1 MHRTVTNVLFVSTEN
16 ACRSLLAE
24 ACLNYLANGK
34 IRAFSCGVPSKA
46 AAKPLSSTTLALAT
60 ASIPDTGLTC
70 KSWVEFSKPGSVRM
84 DFVIGLDAATYTT
97 HPAWPGQPVTALW
110 DYPAI
115 SGKNKR
121 RLDPGIEAVQ
131 ALLSLRRRIEFLVTL
146 HGKGKRYSDLEH
158 DIRDLT
164 HV

>member
-24 ACLNYLANGK
+24 ACLNHLADGK
-34 IRAFSCGVPSKA
+34 LRAFSCGVSSKTAVKPPSW
-46 AAKPLSSTTLALAT
+46 TTLALAT

-70 KSWVEFSKPGSVRM
+70 KSWVEFSKPSSTRM
-84 DFVIGLDAATYTT
+84 DFVIGLAADTYAI

-110 DYPAI
+110 DYPAVG
-115 SGKNKR
+115 SKNKKKF
-121 RLDPGIEAVQ
+121 DPGIEAVQ
-131 ALLSLRRRIEFLVTL
+131 TLLSLHRRIEFLVTL
-146 HGKGKRYSDLEH
+146 HAKGKRHSDLEH

>member
-24 ACLNYLANGK
+24 ASLNHLSKGK
-34 IRAFSCGVPSKA
+34 LRAFSCGVPSKTA
-46 AAKPLSSTTLALAT
+46 VKPPSWTTLALTT

-70 KSWVEFSKPGSVRM
+70 KSWAELSKPGSVRM
-84 DFVIGLDAATYTT
+84 DFVIGLDAATYAS
-97 HPAWPGQPVTALW
+97 HPAWPGQAITALW
-110 DYPAI
+110 DYPAVG
-115 SGKNKR
+115 SKNKKN
-121 RLDPGIEAVQ
+121 LDPGIEAVQ
-131 ALLSLRRRIEFLVTL
+131 TLLSLHGRIEFLVTL
-146 HGKGKRYSDLEH
+146 HAKGRRHSDLEH